1 MHIGLCPVICPFR
14 IPLCII
20 NITQLFLLYKCN
32 NGAVMGLAGLFMGL
46 NGAFVGIRGQPKKK
60 GHFLEL
66 FQESDPIFL
75 SSQTNKAIK

>member
-1 MHIGLCPVICPFR
+1 MHIGLGSLFCPFR

-20 NITQLFLLYKCN
+20 NITQPFLLYKCN

-46 NGAFVGIRGQPKKK
+46 SGAFVGIRGQPKKK

>member
-1 MHIGLCPVICPFR
+1 M
-14 IPLCII
+14 
-20 NITQLFLLYKCN
+20 LYKCN